1 MKVTLTQKAKEAAA
15 RLLKK
20 SAERDYDE
28 NSFWADEKKRKFVIF
43 GIVAALIVI
52 ASSLM
57 PEQHVRAKRGK
68 NEYQLVTDD
77 ISGESNKPTTV
88 FSEGGADKLDEIAS
102 ADLLKVME
110 TEMQA
115 REEQVQDERDD
126 LAKEK
131 QAIYDELDEAEMKMQ
146 QQKRDSE
153 AKHKNALNQ
162 LKDENKQNIQNVV
175 NALMNGE
182 DISKL
187 APGVKLPENANPY
200 VANQGGFNRGN
211 SAQNLAP
218 NTVVGPRNSSAA
230 QSNYSAPTM
239 TRGIP
244 QSGIR
249 VVNSGSS
256 MRVATG
262 QMLDKA
268 NGPVSANGEKSKS
281 LTIFEQLAEA
291 KAQLRSKQNEM
302 RIAAESRA
310 EVIKQEK
317 IRKSNLVPLTAGSII
332 SGTLMNGSYV
342 PTGSNASNDP
352 MPGIFRIKREA
363 LMPNFNVSEEVKEC
377 VIVASAKPIIESTR
391 VDYRASTITCI
402 RDDGTATEDSIK
414 AVATGRDGS
423 TGVPATLI
431 SRNGEMLAKTAMAG
445 FLQGLTDIFSQTS
458 LEVNSEDGVYAISG
472 KQMTQ
477 LTGSAALGGAGTA
490 MERLA
495 DYYMELADKMQPTLK
510 VSPGV
515 EVDFIVT
522 SLSVLDFNED
532 TGTAQQPTAVNGNAT
547 NVATQ
552 TVGIRR

>member
-1 MKVTLTQKAKEAAA
+1 MKITLTQKVKETAS

-20 SAERDYDE
+20 SAEREYDE
-28 NSFWADEKKRKFVIF
+28 NSFWADEKKRKLVIF
-43 GIVAALIVI
+43 GIVAALVVI
-52 ASSLM
+52 TSSLM
-57 PEQHVRAKRGK
+57 PEQHVRATRGK
-68 NEYQLVTDD
+68 SEYQLVTDD
-77 ISGESNKPTTV
+77 ISGDSNKPTTV
-88 FSEGGADKLDEIAS
+88 FSEGGADRLDEIAS
-102 ADLLKVME
+102 SDLLKVME
-110 TEMQA
+110 TEMQT
-115 REEQVQDERDD
+115 REEQVQDERDA

-131 QAIYDELDEAEMKMQ
+131 QSIYDELDDAEMQMQ

-153 AKHKNALNQ
+153 AKHRNALNQ
-162 LKDENKQNIQNVV
+162 LKDQNKQNIQNVV

-187 APGVKLPENANPY
+187 APGVKLPENANLY
-200 VANQGGFNRGN
+200 AANQGGY
-211 SAQNLAP
+211 SPQNLAP
-218 NTVVGPRNSSAA
+218 NSVVGPRGSSEATKYVA
-230 QSNYSAPTM
+230 APTM
-239 TRGIP
+239 ARGIP

-249 VVNSGSS
+249 VVSSSNS

-262 QMLDKA
+262 QMLDKGD
-268 NGPVSANGEKSKS
+268 GPVNDQGEKTKS
-281 LTIFEQLAEA
+281 QTIFEQLAEA
-291 KAQLRSKQNEM
+291 KARLRNKQDEI
-302 RIAAESRA
+302 RIAAESR
-310 EVIKQEK
+310 ELQVKEEK

-363 LMPNFNVSEEVKEC
+363 IMPNFNVSEDVKEC

-423 TGVPATLI
+423 TGIPATLI
-431 SRNGEMLAKTAMAG
+431 SRNGELLAKTAMAG

-458 LEVNSEDGVYAISG
+458 LEVNSDDGVYAISG
-472 KQMTQ
+472 GDMGR

-532 TGTAQQPTAVNGNAT
+532 KGATQQRVNGNKTAK
-547 NVATQ
+547 VATQ
-552 TVGIRR
+552 TVGIRH

>member
-1 MKVTLTQKAKEAAA
+1 MKVTLTQKVREAAA
-15 RLLKK
+15 RFLKK

-28 NSFWADEKKRKFVIF
+28 NSFWADEKKRKLVIF

-57 PEQHVRAKRGK
+57 PEQHVRTKRGK

-88 FSEGGADKLDEIAS
+88 FTEGGADKLDEIAS

-110 TEMQA
+110 TEMQS
-115 REEQVQDERDD
+115 REEQVQDERDA

-131 QAIYDELDEAEMKMQ
+131 QSIYDELDEAEMKMQ

-153 AKHKNALNQ
+153 AKHKNAINQ
-162 LKDENKQNIQNVV
+162 LKSENKQNIQNVV
-175 NALMNGE
+175 NALMNGD

-187 APGVKLPENANPY
+187 APGVNVPQNANPY
-200 VANQGGFNRGN
+200 AMNQGASN
-211 SAQNLAP
+211 SPQNLAP
-218 NTVVGPRNSSAA
+218 NTVVGPRSSSAG
-230 QSNYSAPTM
+230 QVQYSSPVM

-249 VVNSGSS
+249 VVNSGNS

-262 QMLDKA
+262 QMLDKS
-268 NGPVSANGEKSKS
+268 NGTVTANGEKTKS
-281 LTIFEQLAEA
+281 QTIFEQLAEA
-291 KAQLRSKQNEM
+291 KAKLRSKQDAI
-302 RIAAESRA
+302 RLAAESRA
-310 EVIKQEK
+310 EVIKEEK

-458 LEVNSEDGVYAISG
+458 LEVNSDDGVYAISG

-477 LTGSAALGGAGTA
+477 LSGSAALGGAGTA

-510 VSPGV
+510 VSSGV
-515 EVDFIVT
+515 EVHFMVT
-522 SLSVLDFNED
+522 SLSVLDFNENN
-532 TGTAQQPTAVNGNAT
+532 GPAQQPVTANGNNAA
-547 NVATQ
+547 NVATH

>member
-1 MKVTLTQKAKEAAA
+1 MKVTFTQKVKEAAS
-15 RLLKK
+15 RILKK
-20 SAERDYDE
+20 SAERDYSE
-28 NSFWADEKKRKFVIF
+28 SSFWADEKKRKLVIF
-43 GIVAALIVI
+43 GIVVVLVVI
-52 ASSLM
+52 ASSFM
-57 PEQHVRAKRGK
+57 PEQHIRADRGK
-68 NEYQLVTDD
+68 NEFQILTDD
-77 ISGESNKPTTV
+77 ISGNSNKPTTV
-88 FSEGGADKLDEIAS
+88 FSEGGANKLDDIAS

-115 REEQVQDERDD
+115 REEQVQDERDQ

-131 QAIYDELDEAEMKMQ
+131 QSIYDDLDEAEMKMQ

-153 AKHKNALNQ
+153 AKHNNEISQ
-162 LKDENKQNIQNVV
+162 LKEQNKQDIQNVV
-175 NALMNGE
+175 EALLNGQ
-182 DISKL
+182 DISKI
-187 APGVKLPENANPY
+187 APGIKVPQGANLY
-200 VANQGGFNRGN
+200 ANGQSGVN
-211 SAQNLAP
+211 SNSPQSLKPTNII
-218 NTVVGPRNSSAA
+218 GPRNSV
-230 QSNYSAPTM
+230 APATQYI
-239 TRGIP
+239 TSSQGSSRGIP

-249 VVNSGSS
+249 VVNSSS
-256 MRVATG
+256 SIRVATG
-262 QMLDKA
+262 QMLDKSD
-268 NGPVSANGEKSKS
+268 GPVNEKGENTEPQ
-281 LTIFEQLAEA
+281 TIFEQLAAA
-291 KAQLRSKQNEM
+291 KARLRSKQDEIRN
-302 RIAAESRA
+302 AAENRA
-310 EVIKQEK
+310 EVIRQEE
-317 IRKSNLVPLTAGSII
+317 IRQENLVPLTAGSII

-352 MPGIFRIKREA
+352 MPGIFRVKREA
-363 LMPNFNVSEEVKEC
+363 LMPNFNISEEVKEC

-458 LEVNSEDGVYAISG
+458 LEVNDDNGVYAISG
-472 KQMTQ
+472 RQMSQ

-510 VSPGV
+510 VSPGI

-522 SLSVLDFNED
+522 SMSILDFNEE
-532 TGTAQQPTAVNGNAT
+532 TAKSSSLSQNAPA
-547 NVATQ
+547 NVATK
-552 TVGIRR
+552 TVGIRH